1 MTSTNMNDNI
11 QRATSPIPVPINAGP
26 DPIQLSRNNDANLQD
41 ILSSLFQAI
50 THLSSDKLSNEKRRQ
65 LHRELHTFNDN
76 TINNALQ
83 GHKRESIET
92 LTFENKDQK
101 YIRAPDTARIYPI
114 HELRTIVPTA
124 ASRDLNSQ
132 FPEKLDYD
140 TRRRDTTLGLRL
152 VDLLNTITQV
162 SEDHKLSSEATITLL
177 KRSLEG
183 RARLFLYNLCE
194 HISDLKEIYKS
205 LIDFFHSEPNSW
217 TAQSQLKE
225 LVNKPITDVV
235 CFLQD
240 VFNTS
245 FAATNGQNRETRTIS
260 AYLLAEQTL
269 KTMIEEKYPDLY
281 NRILAEYSIASR
293 NNYPSNALESAKR
306 QFDILS
312 NLIRRHKEMIENR
325 NMYARKQGRIHA
337 IEDEDTGL
345 PSDNSPG
352 RDETGIYANNY
363 RNENGR
369 MVNRPPE
376 RPLQYNP
383 RARDIRV
390 IPQPSN
396 LMQRFNN
403 NPRQTIGV
411 RRNPIQQTG
420 FRWQN
425 NNNYDNSRNNNNGN
439 QRFPRTRSC
448 YLCGMENHNWYT
460 CQKYKNE
467 RPQMTPCY
475 ECKKNGKTLFH
486 KYCKKAQTTNS
497 VNAIQEKSFFNSYP
511 KNF

>member
-1 MTSTNMNDNI
+1 MTSTNASESI
-11 QRATSPIPVPINAGP
+11 QRVTSPVPPPVNAGAEQ
-26 DPIQLSRNNDANLQD
+26 IHIRNNNGANLQD
-41 ILSSLFQAI
+41 ILSSIFQAI
-50 THLSSDKLSNEKRRQ
+50 NHLSSDKLSNDKRRQ
-65 LHRELHTFNDN
+65 LQRELRAFNDN
-76 TINNALQ
+76 AIGNALQ

-92 LTFENKDQK
+92 LTLEDKNRK
-101 YIRAPDTARIYPI
+101 YVRAPDTASIYAV
-114 HELRTIVPTA
+114 HELRTLVPTA

-140 TRRRDTTLGLRL
+140 TRRRDTTVGLRL
-152 VDLLNTITQV
+152 MDLLNTITQI

-177 KRSLEG
+177 KRSMEG

-194 HISDLKEIYKS
+194 HITDLKEIYKS

-217 TAQSQLKE
+217 TAQSQLRE

-269 KTMIEEKYPDLY
+269 KSMIEEKYPDLY

-293 NNYPSNALESAKR
+293 NNYPTNALDSAKR

-325 NMYARKQGRIHA
+325 QFNMRKQGRVYA
-337 IEDEDTGL
+337 IDDEEEIT
-345 PSDNSPG
+345 DNHGPG
-352 RDETGIYANNY
+352 QDETGIYATGYYNGNNRY
-363 RNENGR
+363 
-369 MVNRPPE
+369 VNRPPE

-396 LMQRFNN
+396 LAQRINN
-403 NPRQTIGV
+403 NPRQTIGT
-411 RRNPIQQTG
+411 RRYPAQPSG

-425 NNNYDNSRNNNNGN
+425 NTNNADQRNNVNGN
-439 QRFPRTRSC
+439 
-448 YLCGMENHNWYT
+448 
-460 CQKYKNE
+460 
-467 RPQMTPCY
+467 
-475 ECKKNGKTLFH
+475 
-486 KYCKKAQTTNS
+486 
-497 VNAIQEKSFFNSYP
+497 
-511 KNF
+511 